1 MVELKKHL
9 VHKDDLVEVALFMLN
24 ELGQDLTLF
33 VVTDENEL
41 VGTLTD
47 GDIRRG
53 LLKNL
58 NIKNS
63 VGEFMNTRFKF
74 LKESE
79 FSLEEVEQYKE
90 QGVRLLPVVDAQ
102 TRIKRLINFTNQSTV
117 LPIDVLIMAGG
128 EGQRLRPLTET
139 TPKPLLKVGSKP
151 IIEHGIDRL
160 ITFGINNFHISIKYL
175 GEQLVDYFGDGSSK
189 NVNVSYVREEQK
201 LGTAGALALVDG
213 FRNDTILMVNSD
225 LLTNIDFED
234 IYRNFIKSGSDLM
247 VACIPYKVDIPYAIL
262 EMEDDRVISLKE
274 KPSYTY
280 YSNAGIYL
288 MKKEVVDIIPKN
300 EHFNAT
306 DLMDSLIENGKK
318 VGYYPI
324 LGYWLDIGKMDDF
337 IKAQEDIKH
346 IKLS

>member
-9 VHKDDLVEVALFMLN
+9 VHRNDVVEVALFMLN

-33 VVTDENEL
+33 VVTDDNVL

-74 LKESE
+74 LKEAE
-79 FSLEEVEQYKE
+79 FLLEEVEQYKE

-102 TRIKRLINFTNQSTV
+102 TKIRRLINFTSQSTV

-175 GEQLVDYFGDGSSK
+175 GEQMVDYFGDGSSK
-189 NVNVSYVREEQK
+189 SVNISYVREEQK

-213 FRNDTILMVNSD
+213 FRNDTILMMNSD

-234 IYRNFIKSGSDLM
+234 IYRNFKKSESDLM
-247 VACIPYKVDIPYAIL
+247 VACIPYKVDVPYAIL
-262 EMEDDRVISLKE
+262 EMENDRVISLKE

-280 YSNAGIYL
+280 YSNAGIYI
-288 MKKEVVDIIPKN
+288 MKREVVDVIPKN

-306 DLMDSLIENGKK
+306 DLMDTLIAKGNK

-337 IKAQEDIKH
+337 FKAQEDIKH
-346 IKLS
+346 IRL

>member
-9 VHKDDLVEVALFMLN
+9 VNKEDLAEVALFKLN
-24 ELGQDLTLF
+24 ELGEDLTLF
-33 VVTDENEL
+33 VVDNDDVL

-63 VGEFMNTRFKF
+63 VGEFMNTGFKY
-74 LKESE
+74 LKESQ
-79 FSLEEVEQYKE
+79 FSLEEVERYKE
-90 QGVRLLPVVDAQ
+90 QGVRLLPIVDAQ
-102 TRIKRLINFTNQSTV
+102 TKIKRLINFTHQLTV

-128 EGQRLRPLTET
+128 EGQRLRPLTESV
-139 TPKPLLKVGSKP
+139 PKPLLKVGNKP

-160 ITFGINNFHISIKYL
+160 ITFGVNNISISIKYL
-175 GEQLVDYFGDGSSK
+175 GEQLISYFGDGSKK
-189 NVNVSYVREEQK
+189 NVNINYIKEEQK
-201 LGTAGALALVDG
+201 LGTAGALALVDE
-213 FRNDTILMVNSD
+213 FKNDTVLLMNSD

-234 IYRNFIKSGSDLM
+234 LFRNFVKSGSDLM

-262 EMEDDRVISLKE
+262 EMEDDRVTSLKE

-288 MKKEVVDIIPKN
+288 MKRDVVNLIPKN
-300 EHFNAT
+300 NHYNAT
-306 DLMDSLIENGKK
+306 DLMESLIESGKK

-337 IKAQEDIKH
+337 VKAQEDIKH
-346 IKLS
+346 IRL

>member
-9 VHKDDLVEVALFMLN
+9 VHRDDLVEVALFMLN

-63 VGEFMNTRFKF
+63 VGEFMKTQFKY
-74 LKESE
+74 LKEGDFTIE
-79 FSLEEVEQYKE
+79 TVEHYKV
-90 QGVRLLPVVDAQ
+90 QGIKLLPVVDGKF
-102 TRIKRLINFTNQSTV
+102 RIKRLINFAFQSTI

-128 EGQRLRPLTET
+128 EGQRLRPLTES
-139 TPKPLLKVGSKP
+139 TPKPLLKVGTKP

-160 ITFGINNFHISIKYL
+160 ITFGVNNFHISIKYL
-175 GEQLVDYFGDGSSK
+175 GNHLIDYFGDGSSK
-189 NVNVSYVREEQK
+189 NVSVSYVKEEQK
-201 LGTAGALALVDG
+201 LGTAGALSLVEG
-213 FRNDTILMVNSD
+213 FRNDTILLMNSD

-234 IYRNFIKSGSDLM
+234 LYRNFKKSQSDLM

-288 MKKEVVDIIPKN
+288 MKSEVVDLIPKN

-306 DLMDSLIENGKK
+306 DLMDSLIAKGNK

-337 IKAQEDIKH
+337 VKAQEDIKH
-346 IKLS
+346 IKL

>member
-9 VHKDDLVEVALFMLN
+9 VHKDDLAEVALLMLN

-33 VVTDENEL
+33 VVTDKNEL

-63 VGEFMNTRFKF
+63 VGEFMNTSFKF
-74 LKESE
+74 LKEAE

-102 TRIKRLINFTNQSTV
+102 TKIKRLINFTSQSTV

-160 ITFGINNFHISIKYL
+160 ITFGINNFHISIKYH

-201 LGTAGALALVDG
+201 LGTAGALSLVDG
-213 FRNDTILMVNSD
+213 FRNETILMMNSD

-306 DLMDSLIENGKK
+306 DLMDSLIESGKK

-337 IKAQEDIKH
+337 VKAQEDIKH
-346 IKLS
+346 IRL

>member
-9 VHKDDLVEVALFMLN
+9 VHRDDLVEVALFMLN

-33 VVTDENEL
+33 VVTDDNVL

-74 LKESE
+74 LKEAE

-102 TRIKRLINFTNQSTV
+102 TKIRRLINFTSQSTV

-151 IIEHGIDRL
+151 IIEHCIDRL
-160 ITFGINNFHISIKYL
+160 ITFGVNNFHISIKYL
-175 GEQLVDYFGDGSSK
+175 GEQMISYFGDGSTK
-189 NVNVSYVREEQK
+189 NVNIKYIKEEQK
-201 LGTAGALALVDG
+201 LGTAGALALVEG
-213 FRNDTILMVNSD
+213 FRSDSILLMNSD

-234 IYRNFIKSGSDLM
+234 IYRNFKKSGSDLM
-247 VACIPYKVDIPYAIL
+247 VACIPYKVDVPYAIL
-262 EMEDDRVISLKE
+262 EMENDRVISLKE

-280 YSNAGIYL
+280 YSNAGIYI
-288 MKKEVVDIIPKN
+288 MKREVVDVIPKN

-306 DLMDSLIENGKK
+306 ELMDTLIAKGNK

-337 IKAQEDIKH
+337 VKAQEDIKH
-346 IKLS
+346 IRL

>member
-24 ELGQDLTLF
+24 ELGKDLTLF
-33 VVTDENEL
+33 VVADENIL
-41 VGTLTD
+41 LGTLTD

-58 NIKNS
+58 NIRNS

-74 LKESE
+74 LKEAE

-102 TRIKRLINFTNQSTV
+102 TKIKRLINFTSQSTV

-189 NVNVSYVREEQK
+189 NVNISYVREEQK

-213 FRNDTILMVNSD
+213 FRNDTILMMNSD

-234 IYRNFIKSGSDLM
+234 IYRNFKKSGSDLM

-262 EMEDDRVISLKE
+262 EMEEDRVISLKE

-288 MKKEVVDIIPKN
+288 MKREVVDLIPKN

-306 DLMDSLIENGKK
+306 DLMDSLIESEKK
-318 VGYYPI
+318 VGYYSI

>member
-9 VHKDDLVEVALFMLN
+9 VHIGDRVEVALFMLN
-24 ELGQDLTLF
+24 ELGHDLTLF
-33 VVTDENEL
+33 VVTDDNVL

-74 LKESE
+74 LKEAE

-90 QGVRLLPVVDAQ
+90 RGVRLLPVVDAQ
-102 TRIKRLINFTNQSTV
+102 TKIIRLINFASQSTV

-139 TPKPLLKVGSKP
+139 IPKPLLKVGSKP

-160 ITFGINNFHISIKYL
+160 ITFGVNNFHISIKYL
-175 GEQLVDYFGDGSSK
+175 GAQLIDFFGDGSYK
-189 NVNVSYVREEQK
+189 NVNISYVREEQK
-201 LGTAGALALVDG
+201 LGTAGALALVEG
-213 FRNDTILMVNSD
+213 FRNDTILLMNSD
-225 LLTNIDFED
+225 LLTNIDFQD
-234 IYRNFIKSGSDLM
+234 IYSNFKTSGSDLM

-288 MKKEVVDIIPKN
+288 MKRGVVDLIPKN
-300 EHFNAT
+300 EHFDAT
-306 DLMDSLIENGKK
+306 DLMDTLISKGNK

-346 IKLS
+346 ISL

>member
-9 VHKDDLVEVALFMLN
+9 VNKEDLAEVALFKLN
-24 ELGQDLTLF
+24 ELGEDLTLF
-33 VVTDENEL
+33 VVDNDDVL

-53 LLKNL
+53 LLRNL
-58 NIKNS
+58 NIRNS
-63 VGEFMNTRFKF
+63 VGEFMNTGFKF
-74 LKESE
+74 LKESQ
-79 FSLEEVEQYKE
+79 FSLDEVEKYKE

-102 TRIKRLINFTNQSTV
+102 TKIKRLINFTHQSTV

-128 EGQRLRPLTET
+128 EGQRLRPLTESV
-139 TPKPLLKVGSKP
+139 PKPLLKVGNKP

-160 ITFGINNFHISIKYL
+160 ITFGVNNISISIKYL
-175 GEQLVDYFGDGSSK
+175 GDQLISYFGDGSAK
-189 NVNVSYVREEQK
+189 NISINYIREDQK
-201 LGTAGALALVDG
+201 LGTAGALALVEE
-213 FRNDTILMVNSD
+213 FKNDTVLLLNSD

-234 IYRNFIKSGSDLM
+234 LYRNFIKSGSDLM

-288 MKKEVVDIIPKN
+288 MKKEVIDLIPKN
-300 EHFNAT
+300 NHYNAT
-306 DLMDSLIENGKK
+306 DLMDSLIGIGKK

-337 IKAQEDIKH
+337 VKAQEDIKH
-346 IKLS
+346 IRL